1 MAAVWLG
8 FHGGT
13 TELEGVKVWGDPRA
27 CGGGGFIG

>member
-13 TELEGVKVWGDPRA
+13 TELEGVKVWGTPGRVA
-27 CGGGGFIG
+27 AEAL